1 MVLESSSITYPNQK
15 SKLNTY
21 IRKRQI
27 MISHYLTIILIILIL
42 YLFILKKKYH

>member
-1 MVLESSSITYPNQK
+1 MVLKSSSITYLNQK

-27 MISHYLTIILIILIL
+27 MISHYLTVIILIL
-42 YLFILKKKYH
+42 YLFILKK